1 MTIYT
6 NIIKSDGPAGSAG
19 TVLGTQSISAP
30 STWTRLTSLDNTVP
44 AGGAILEAYSDAEA
58 FRVAIMDAVSAQDTA
73 AADRAPRDSGTLIA
87 EYGGVTAHQLF
98 YIEKGSQVWVKKA

>member
-1 MTIYT
+1 MTIFA

-44 AGGAILEAYSDAEA
+44 AGGAILKAYSDAEA

-73 AADRAPRDSGTLIA
+73 AADRIPRDSGTLIPY
-87 EYGGVTAHQLF
+87 YGGVTAHQLF
-98 YIEKGSQVWVKKA
+98 YIEKGSQVWVKQA

>member
-1 MTIYT
+1 MTIYA

-58 FRVAIMDAVSAQDTA
+58 FRVAIMAAVSAQDTA
-73 AADRAPRDSGTLIA
+73 AADRVPRDNGTLIPY
-87 EYGGVTAHQLF
+87 YGGVTAHQLF
-98 YIEKGSQVWVKKA
+98 YIEKGSQVWVKQV